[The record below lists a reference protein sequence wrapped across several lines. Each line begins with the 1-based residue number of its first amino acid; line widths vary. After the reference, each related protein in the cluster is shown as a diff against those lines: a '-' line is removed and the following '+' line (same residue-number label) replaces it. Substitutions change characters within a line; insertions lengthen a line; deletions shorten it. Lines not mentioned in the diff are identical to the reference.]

1 MGNKNSSTSENEAE
15 ASFTNSDAAKNSR
28 ASTGNTDEVITYE
41 KLAERRSV
49 DRAQTPFFRIMIGVN
64 ILAWI
69 SMVVVLVLFHYA
81 RPELI
86 TGLQEYWG
94 IEGDTSWSEEHLSA
108 MTIMLQVC
116 VVLSLISIVMRAKRN
131 RRKTDSFGV
140 NLFILFAIAVIS
152 LITLATTLGL

>member
-1 MGNKNSSTSENEAE
+1 
-15 ASFTNSDAAKNSR
+15 
-28 ASTGNTDEVITYE
+28 
-41 KLAERRSV
+41 
-49 DRAQTPFFRIMIGVN
+49 MIGVN

-152 LITLATTLGL
+152 LITLVTTLGI